1 MRELRWRGFWLA
13 VVAALVV
20 VITWLCLRPSSGGDQ
35 WFTGVDKLQHAAAFL
50 GLAGLML
57 ALVERRRYAAVCAA
71 LLAFG
76 GAIEIAQYLMP
87 YGRSAEWA
95 DLVADGVG
103 IALGLVVSLAIRRS
117 WLQVIEGW
125 MGVRG

>member
-13 VVAALVV
+13 AGIALVAA
-20 VITWLCLRPSSGGDQ
+20 ITYLCLRPSSGGGQ
-35 WFTGVDKLQHAAAFL
+35 WFPGADKLQHAASFL

-57 ALVERRRYAAVCAA
+57 ALVERRRYGAACAA

-95 DLVADGVG
+95 DLAADGVG
-103 IALGLVVSLAIRRS
+103 IALGLALSLAIRDS
-117 WLQVIEGW
+117 WLQRIERLVGA
-125 MGVRG
+125 RG